1 MIVPPPEHN
10 AKLIEEDKQILAAL
24 SQVPAQCDGW
34 PLCVHGE
41 RLVDCVPCNT
51 MLQREMAPLRREMRE
66 VEAKLHAITNVVQN
80 KYEGESRFETALRY
94 VRERVDRQNFPCGST
109 REANA

>member
-34 PLCVHGE
+34 PQCVHGE
-41 RLVDCVPCNT
+41 RLVDCVSCQA
-51 MLQREMAPLRREMRE
+51 MLQREVHPLRCELRDM
-66 VEAKLHAITNVVQN
+66 EAKLHAIE
-80 KYEGESRFETALRY
+80 Y
-94 VRERVDRQNFPCGST
+94 RER
-109 REANA
+109 EAG